1 MSVPNAVCFS
11 PALFST
17 LFSVQHENG
26 ERAKNEKYF
35 MAAMKAKAGLVLLW
49 NN

>member
-1 MSVPNAVCFS
+1 
-11 PALFST
+11 
-17 LFSVQHENG
+17 
-26 ERAKNEKYF
+26 